1 MTRIVVMAANE
12 VGVIADISRVLADN
26 GINIETISAEALG
39 DKATYTEAEIAALER
54 EAADRRALTI
64 RVAAEMAD
72 DALILSLRDEPGALA
87 RVAESLKEGG
97 VNIQSLHILDRRG
110 GLTTVAIS
118 TDDRAKAEGLVD
130 QETVV

>member
-39 DKATYTEAEIAALER
+39 DKGAVTLTADDYDGAL
-54 EAADRRALTI
+54 RALTDAGFKT
-64 RVAAEMAD
+64 VSD

-97 VNIQSLHILDRRG
+97 VNIQSLHILERRD

-118 TDDRAKAEGLVD
+118 TDDRAKAEELVD
-130 QETVV
+130 REAVV

>member
-39 DKATYTEAEIAALER
+39 DKGAVTLTADDYDGAL
-54 EAADRRALTI
+54 RALTDAGFKT
-64 RVAAEMAD
+64 VTD

-87 RVAESLKEGG
+87 KVAESLKEGG
-97 VNIQSLHILDRRG
+97 VNIQSLHILDRRD

-130 QETVV
+130 RETVV